1 MFSNIDIDPG
11 EKLRIAETEFTLWTE
26 AQLLNT
32 QRAAQS
38 IEVRNLQ
45 SIQGDGVS
53 QMVHGKIRNY
63 FQDKAGIAPYRVLMV
78 Y

>member
-53 QMVHGKIRNY
+53 QMVHGKIRI
-63 FQDKAGIAPYRVLMV
+63 FTQDRIGIVPLRGSMV
-78 Y
+78 